1 MARTHMTTTVT
12 MACQQILREG
22 SIVSGAYGDH
32 GALRCA
38 AEADESGFC
47 PVHRNA
53 RPQLVP
59 RPTPRPKRDLNADV
73 LPWDEHD
80 RVVFSE
86 QSRRSVKK
94 PMRR

>member
-1 MARTHMTTTVT
+1 MAHVITTVT
-12 MACQQILREG
+12 MTCRQILREG
-22 SIVSGAYGDH
+22 SLVSGSGGGH
-32 GALRCA
+32 GELRCV
-38 AEADESGFC
+38 AEADESGYC
-47 PVHRNA
+47 PVHRNP
-53 RPQLVP
+53 RPRLVP
-59 RPTPRPKRDLNADV
+59 SPTPRPKRDLNADV